1 MGGRPS
7 LSSEPNQSQ
16 LRILLVDDDPAE
28 HVLLKR
34 QLKKAGDRNI
44 ELDYVADIGSA
55 VDRVKG
61 GGVDMV
67 FLDNRLVPNNDFR
80 ETAPLLRRAGFVG
93 PIGIISSDISGRYFE
108 QFRDFGVDFK
118 VGKDEIDSGVINFI
132 IAEYTRE
139 QLSETCSEDYL

>member
-1 MGGRPS
+1 MTTKPDD
-7 LSSEPNQSQ
+7 SQ

-28 HVLLKR
+28 HTLLKR
-34 QLKKAGDRNI
+34 ILQKVEELAI
-44 ELDYVADIGSA
+44 ELDYVEDIGAA
-55 VDRVKG
+55 VDAVKA

-80 ETAPLLRRAGFVG
+80 ETAPLLRQAGFIG
-93 PIGIISSDISGRYFE
+93 PIGIISSDISGKYFE
-108 QFRDFGVDFK
+108 EFREYGVDFRI
-118 VGKDEIDSGVINFI
+118 GKEEIDGAAISFI

>member
-1 MGGRPS
+1 MTTKS
-7 LSSEPNQSQ
+7 DDSH

-28 HVLLKR
+28 HTLLTRK
-34 QLKKAGDRNI
+34 LRNVEELAI
-44 ELDYVADIGSA
+44 ELDYVGDIGAA
-55 VDRVKG
+55 VDSVKA

-80 ETAPLLRRAGFVG
+80 ETAPQLRQAGFIG
-93 PIGIISSDISGRYFE
+93 PIGIISSDISGKYFE
-108 QFRDFGVDFK
+108 EFREYGVDFRI
-118 VGKDEIDSGVINFI
+118 GKDEIDGAAIGFI

>member
-1 MGGRPS
+1 MNSKQDNR
-7 LSSEPNQSQ
+7 QW
-16 LRILLVDDDPAE
+16 RVLLVDDDPAE

-34 QLKKAGDRNI
+34 KLKTAEDAVI
-44 ELDYVADIGSA
+44 DLEYVGDIGGA
-55 VDRVKG
+55 VDRVKA

-80 ETAPLLRRAGFVG
+80 ETAPQLRSAGFIG

-118 VGKDEIDSGVINFI
+118 IGKDEIDGTVINFI
-132 IAEYTRE
+132 INEYTQD